1 MHNFKTKKI
10 DILLHK
16 SPSYP

>member
-16 SPSYP
+16 SPSYS